1 MFSVPL
7 KEAFVNEKD
16 SNAARYA
23 AGFGLEC
30 CL

>member
-1 MFSVPL
+1 MFSVLL
-7 KEAFVNEKD
+7 KEDFVNEKD

-23 AGFGLEC
+23 AGFGLEY